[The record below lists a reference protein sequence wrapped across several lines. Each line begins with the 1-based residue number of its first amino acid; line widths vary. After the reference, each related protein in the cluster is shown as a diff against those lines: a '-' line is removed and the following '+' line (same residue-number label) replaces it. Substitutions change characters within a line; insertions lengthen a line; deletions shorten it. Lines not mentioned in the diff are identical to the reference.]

1 MILSFH
7 DPGTEAVFNGLDCPA
22 ARRKCPIPL
31 LGLARRKLVQ
41 LNVTEALVDLA
52 SPPGNRLEALQG
64 DRAGTFSI
72 RINARYRIC
81 FRWTELG
88 PSDVEIVDYHD

>member
-7 DPGTEAVFNGLDCPA
+7 DPGTEAVFDGLTCRLAQMVCPV
-22 ARRKCPIPL
+22 PL

-41 LNVTEALVDLA
+41 LNVAEALVDLA
-52 SPPGNRLEALQG
+52 SPPGNRLEALRG
-64 DRAGTFSI
+64 DRMGTFSI

-81 FRWTELG
+81 FRWTDLG
-88 PSDVEIVDYHD
+88 PSDVEIVDYHG

>member
-7 DPGTEAVFNGLDCPA
+7 DPGTEAVFDGLTCRPAQRACPV
-22 ARRKCPIPL
+22 PL

-41 LNVTEALVDLA
+41 MNVAEALVDLA
-52 SPPGNRLEALQG
+52 SPPGNRLEALRG
-64 DRAGTFSI
+64 DRMGTFSI

-81 FRWTELG
+81 FRWTDLG
-88 PSDVEIVDYHD
+88 PSDVEIVDYHG